1 MTKSDHRS
9 DQETPGLR
17 SHDDGSIGGFIPGNI
32 LQINASSLSL
42 PVVANHVDV
51 THVNGILYVD
61 FGFVD
66 HTIAMG
72 KVLGTPPIAV
82 DFVSRVALSIESSA
96 QLIDL
101 LLATARRAGYRI
113 EVGNRVPPEEER
125 SPGSEG

>member
-1 MTKSDHRS
+1 MTKSGHRS
-9 DQETPGLR
+9 DQETPGLQLR
-17 SHDDGSIGGFIPGNI
+17 DDGSIGGFIPGRT
-32 LQINASSLSL
+32 LKINANSLSL

-61 FGFVD
+61 FGFMD

-72 KVLGTPPIAV
+72 KALGEPAMAV

-96 QLIDL
+96 QLIDML
-101 LLATARRAGYRI
+101 LGTARQAGYKI
-113 EVGNRVPPEEER
+113 EVGDIVAPEVQR